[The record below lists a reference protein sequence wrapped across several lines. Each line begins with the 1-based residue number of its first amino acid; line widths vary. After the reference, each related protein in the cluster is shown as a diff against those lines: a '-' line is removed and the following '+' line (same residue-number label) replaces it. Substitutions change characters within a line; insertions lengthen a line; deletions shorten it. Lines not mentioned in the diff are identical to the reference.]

1 VVAELQKN
9 KLMMKKTPLYDR
21 YLSLGAKIIDFGG
34 WAMPVQYTNVIDEHH
49 ATRNKAGLFD
59 ICHMGEIEIK
69 GPQAFDLLQWV
80 LSRNLEKQKVGQM
93 MLSVLTNEHG
103 GIIDD
108 LTAYRLATER
118 YMVVTNAATKDKD
131 LAWIMKQKVE
141 RNFRHV
147 EINDMS
153 DRIGKIDIQGPV
165 AQNILQSMVSDGLAL
180 LPYYH
185 AVEAS
190 VCGMPA
196 IVSRSG
202 YTGEDGFEIYTDACA
217 VGKIWDDILKRGAA
231 WGLKPCGLGA
241 RDTLR
246 LEAGMML
253 YGHEL
258 DETII
263 PLEVPYG
270 WVTNLEKD
278 FVGAEFLRKQKEH
291 GVTKSL
297 VGFEMLG
304 RGIARADYT
313 DFKERQ
319 EIGNVT
325 SGTYAPT
332 LDRAVGLAFVPAS
345 CKEPGTQIHIHIRE
359 RYVKARVV
367 KLPFYKRSR

>member
-1 VVAELQKN
+1 
-9 KLMMKKTPLYDR
+9 MMEKTPLHDR
-21 YLSLGAKIIDFGG
+21 HLLLNARIIDFGG

-49 ATRNKAGLFD
+49 TTRKKAGLFD

-80 LSRNLEKQKVGQM
+80 LSRNMEKQEVGQM
-93 MLSVLTNEHG
+93 MLSVITNEHG

-108 LTAYRLATER
+108 LTVYRLAAER

-131 LAWIMKQKVE
+131 LAWIVKQKDE
-141 RNFRHV
+141 KKFQRV

-153 DRIGKIDIQGPV
+153 DRIGKIDIQGPL
-165 AQNILQSMVSDGLAL
+165 AQNILQFMISDGLAL
-180 LPYYH
+180 LPFYH
-185 AVEAS
+185 ALETS
-190 VCGMPA
+190 VCGIPA

-202 YTGEDGFEIYTDACA
+202 YTGEDGFEIYADAYA
-217 VGKIWDDILKRGAA
+217 IGAIWDDILKMGTE

-258 DETII
+258 DETIT

-270 WVTNLEKD
+270 WVTSLEKD
-278 FVGAEFLRKQKEH
+278 FLGADFLRKQKEN

-297 VGFEMLG
+297 AGFEMVE
-304 RGIARADYT
+304 RGIARADYKVFR
-313 DFKERQ
+313 DALK
-319 EIGNVT
+319 IGKVT

-332 LDRAVGLAFVPAS
+332 LDKAVGLAFLPIS
-345 CKEPGTQIHIHIRE
+345 CKAPGTEIHIQIRDRHI
-359 RYVKARVV
+359 KAKVV
-367 KLPFYKRSR
+367 KLPFYKRNR